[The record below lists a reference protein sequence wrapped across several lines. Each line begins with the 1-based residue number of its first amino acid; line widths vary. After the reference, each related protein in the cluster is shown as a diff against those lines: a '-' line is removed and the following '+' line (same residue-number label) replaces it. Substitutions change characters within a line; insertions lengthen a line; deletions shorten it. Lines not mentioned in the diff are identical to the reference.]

1 MTELHSPARRPITL
15 QDCVLLCC
23 LPLEEK
29 VFWRAKVRSEF
40 CSSFTTWKEY
50 DRLLHADKRMRQLK
64 VLTDNGLRGT
74 DWASFAS
81 FKLVALDNSP
91 LICIAGHCVDNTAI
105 EFSDRVV
112 DIEEIVKALP
122 SHFDGVLDVSACGP
136 EGFSEFCKTHCP
148 SSIVKSL
155 EVVIRSDFVLLY
167 YVILFEEIVRRGTWG
182 EATVAAVS
190 RFAEARQRMEKRHV

>member
-1 MTELHSPARRPITL
+1 MTESISPARRSIRL

-23 LPLEEK
+23 LPLHEEA
-29 VFWRAKVRSEF
+29 FWRAKARSEF

-50 DRLLHADKRMRQLK
+50 ERLLYADKRMRQLK
-64 VLTDNGLRGT
+64 VLSDNGLRGT
-74 DWASFAS
+74 DWASFAN
-81 FKLVALDNSP
+81 FKRVALENSP
-91 LICIAGHCVDNTAI
+91 LVCIAGHCVDNIAI

-112 DIEEIVKALP
+112 GIEEIVKALP

-148 SSIVKSL
+148 NSIVKSL

-167 YVILFEEIVRRGTWG
+167 YVILFEEILDPIYVYDLAER
-182 EATVAAVS
+182 EA
-190 RFAEARQRMEKRHV
+190 